1 MNALN
6 RPGRPRV
13 VVVGAGMA
21 GLATVR
27 ALSRA
32 PVTVQ
37 LIDSHNYTTFPPLLF
52 QVATCF
58 ISPAELTRPIR
69 ALLRR
74 NPAATFRLG
83 QVVDV
88 DWPGQRVLLDDGD
101 AVGFDYLVLAPGAVP
116 AFAGVPGAA
125 TYAIPLKQVT
135 DATRLRNRLLRSFE
149 TAAAH
154 PDTTAPGGT
163 SIAVVGGGPAGTE
176 LSGYIAN
183 FLFHYQFKADYPQLD
198 PAAMRV
204 TLLERGDRLLPGFH
218 PTLSRYALTTLRARG
233 VDVRLGTDVVEVTSD
248 GVTISGGQKIPAATI
263 VWAGGV
269 DAPAWVK
276 ALGLPIQHGRVT
288 VGADLRVP
296 GHPETF
302 AAGDLAAIPATGARG
317 LRPQLAQVAIQTGRH
332 AGHQIRRLTAGQP
345 TRPFSYFDKGMMAI
359 TGHNAAIVQTG
370 RLRLTGRLAWIAWGL
385 LHLSYLP
392 GTVNRMT
399 TGLKYLWWHLS
410 HEEANRVLIEPEPA
424 TPPPAAPHAIPPA
437 RQRQNGMPF
446 RTRSGRGS
454 GNGPEG
460 RWPL

>member
-1 MNALN
+1 MNASVK
-6 RPGRPRV
+6 PARPRV
-13 VVVGAGMA
+13 VVVGGGMA

-37 LIDSHNYTTFPPLLF
+37 LIDAHNYTTFPPLLF

-58 ISPAELTRPIR
+58 ISPAEVARPIR

-74 NPAATFRLG
+74 SPASFRMG
-83 QVVDV
+83 RVAGV
-88 DWPGQRVLLDDGD
+88 DWPGRRVLLDDGD
-101 AVGFDYLVLAPGAVP
+101 AVGFDYLVLASGVVP
-116 AFAGVPGAA
+116 AFAGVRGAP

-135 DATRLRNRLLRSFE
+135 DATQLRNRLLRSFE

-154 PDTTAPGGT
+154 PDTTAPGDT
-163 SIAVVGGGPAGTE
+163 SIAVVGGGPAGVE

-183 FLFHYQFKADYPQLD
+183 FLFHYQFTADYPQLD

-218 PTLSRYALTTLRARG
+218 RALSGYAVKALRARG
-233 VDVRLGTDVVEVTSD
+233 VDVRLGTDVAEVDGD
-248 GVTISGGQKIPAATI
+248 GVTVSCGQRILAAAV

-296 GHPETF
+296 GHPDTF
-302 AAGDLAAIPATGARG
+302 AVGDLAAISATGAG
-317 LRPQLAQVAIQTGRH
+317 TLRPQLAQVALQTGRH
-332 AGHQIRRLTAGQP
+332 AGRQIRRLTAGQP
-345 TRPFSYFDKGMMAI
+345 TRPFCYFDKGMMAI
-359 TGHNAAIVQTG
+359 TGRNAAIVQTG
-370 RLRLTGRLAWIAWGL
+370 RLRLTGRLAWIAWGF
-385 LHLSYLP
+385 LHLTYLP
-392 GTVNRMT
+392 GAVNRMT
-399 TGLKYLWWHLS
+399 TGLKYLSWHLS
-410 HEEANRVLIEPEPA
+410 HENTNRVLIEPEL
-424 TPPPAAPHAIPPA
+424 AAPPRSAPQAIPSA
-437 RQRQNGMPF
+437 RQYQNGTPI

-454 GNGPEG
+454 GNGPEE